1 MIELQEGHRAI
12 ELKRD
17 VLELHC
23 FPRELCALRLSALRY
38 KGFQFRT
45 PYLIFRAG
53 LSMVGSSHRPP
64 SDVWLRLRQKTL
76 ETLMNIFDLSGRAA
90 IVTGGNGGIGL
101 GIAQALAAAGCS
113 VSIWGRNAEKN
124 KNAAATMAGCAGRID
139 SRICD
144 VADAASV
151 KAAMAAT
158 LETFGRVDGCF
169 ANAGI
174 GGGGRHA
181 FIDRTEEQ
189 WRTMFATNLDGVF
202 HVFQAAARHMTE
214 RAASGDAFGR
224 LVATS
229 SLASLFGTARNEHY
243 AATKAAINALV
254 RALAVELAR
263 QGVTANAI
271 LPGWIKSDMTAGIMA
286 NEKFVANVMPR
297 IPMRRF
303 GEPADFGGIA
313 VYLMSG
319 ASSYHT
325 ADCFVIDGGYTA
337 F

>member
-1 MIELQEGHRAI
+1 
-12 ELKRD
+12 
-17 VLELHC
+17 
-23 FPRELCALRLSALRY
+23 
-38 KGFQFRT
+38 
-45 PYLIFRAG
+45 
-53 LSMVGSSHRPP
+53 MVGAEHRPADNAGQITRT
-64 SDVWLRLRQKTL
+64 SKM
-76 ETLMNIFDLSGRAA
+76 ETPMNIFDLSSRTAV
-90 IVTGGNGGIGL
+90 ITGGNGGIGL
-101 GIAQALAAAGCS
+101 GIAQALAAAGCN

-124 KNAAATMAGCAGRID
+124 KNAAATMAGCAGKVD
-139 SRICD
+139 TRICD
-144 VADAASV
+144 VSDPASV

-158 LETFGRVDGCF
+158 LDRFGRVDGCL

-189 WRTMFATNLDGVF
+189 WRNMFATNLDGVF
-202 HVFQAAARHMTE
+202 HVFQVAARHMTE
-214 RAASGDAFGR
+214 RAASGDPFGR

-229 SLASLFGTARNEHY
+229 SLASIFGTARNEHY

-271 LPGWIKSDMTAGIMA
+271 LPGWIKSDMTANIMA

-303 GEPADFGGIA
+303 GEPSDFGGIA
-313 VYLMSG
+313 VYLMSK

>member
-1 MIELQEGHRAI
+1 M
-12 ELKRD
+12 
-17 VLELHC
+17 V
-23 FPRELCALRLSALRY
+23 
-38 KGFQFRT
+38 
-45 PYLIFRAG
+45 
-53 LSMVGSSHRPP
+53 LSMLGGEHLPVTVRTIKGKPMS
-64 SDVWLRLRQKTL
+64 
-76 ETLMNIFDLSGRAA
+76 IFDLSGRTAV
-90 IVTGGNGGIGL
+90 ITGGNGGIGL
-101 GIAQALAAAGCS
+101 GIAQALNAAGCN

-124 KNAAATMAGCAGRID
+124 NKAAASMAAGPGKVD

-144 VADAASV
+144 VSDPASV
-151 KAAMAAT
+151 KAAMKAT
-158 LETFGRVDGCF
+158 LDTFGRVDGCF

-174 GGGGRHA
+174 GGGGRRA
-181 FIDRTEEQ
+181 FIDRTQEQ
-189 WRTMFATNLDGVF
+189 WRTMVATNLDGVF

-214 RAASGDAFGR
+214 RAAAGDPFGR

-271 LPGWIKSDMTAGIMA
+271 LPGWIKSEMTANIMA

-303 GEPADFGGIA
+303 GEPTDFGGIA
-313 VYLMSG
+313 VYLMSR

>member
-1 MIELQEGHRAI
+1 
-12 ELKRD
+12 
-17 VLELHC
+17 
-23 FPRELCALRLSALRY
+23 
-38 KGFQFRT
+38 
-45 PYLIFRAG
+45 
-53 LSMVGSSHRPP
+53 
-64 SDVWLRLRQKTL
+64 
-76 ETLMNIFDLSGRAA
+76 MNIFDLTGRVAV
-90 IVTGGNGGIGL
+90 VTGGNGGIGL
-101 GIAQALAAAGCS
+101 GIAQALASAGCN

-124 KNAAATMAGCAGRID
+124 KAAAATMAAGPGKVD

-144 VADAASV
+144 VTDPASV
-151 KAAMAAT
+151 SDAMKAT
-158 LETFGRVDGCF
+158 LDAFGRLDGCF

-174 GGGGRHA
+174 GGGGRRP
-181 FIDRTEEQ
+181 FIERTEEE
-189 WRTMFATNLDGVF
+189 WRAMFATNLDGVF

-214 RAASGDAFGR
+214 RAGDGDKFGR

-263 QGVTANAI
+263 YGVTANAI
-271 LPGWIKSDMTAGIMA
+271 LPGWIKSEMTAKIMSD
-286 NEKFVANVMPR
+286 EKFVGNVMPR

-303 GEPADFGGIA
+303 GEPSDFGGIA

>member
-1 MIELQEGHRAI
+1 M
-12 ELKRD
+12 
-17 VLELHC
+17 
-23 FPRELCALRLSALRY
+23 S
-38 KGFQFRT
+38 
-45 PYLIFRAG
+45 
-53 LSMVGSSHRPP
+53 
-64 SDVWLRLRQKTL
+64 
-76 ETLMNIFDLSGRAA
+76 IFDLSGRTAV
-90 IVTGGNGGIGL
+90 ITGGNGGIGL
-101 GIAQALAAAGCS
+101 GIAQALATAGCN
-113 VSIWGRNAEKN
+113 VSIWGRNADKN
-124 KNAAATMAGCAGRID
+124 KAAAATMAGAPGKVD
-139 SRICD
+139 TRICD
-144 VADAASV
+144 VSDTASV
-151 KAAMAAT
+151 KAAMTAT

-214 RAASGDAFGR
+214 RANAGDAFGR

-263 QGVTANAI
+263 HGVTANAI
-271 LPGWIKSDMTAGIMA
+271 LPGWIKSEMTAGIMA
-286 NEKFVANVMPR
+286 NDKFVANVMPR

-303 GEPADFGGIA
+303 GEPTDFGGIA
-313 VYLMSG
+313 VYLMSK

-325 ADCFVIDGGYTA
+325 ADTFVIDGGYTA